1 MMTMLATK
9 LLAAAA
15 LAAVSALPAQAAEV
29 VWTLQGAAFSDGG
42 TAAGT
47 FTFNA
52 DTNTVTNFALSVT
65 GGNTDVFPAFTWDS
79 STATAVYVG
88 LYGGLNF
95 RSTTSLRELRL
106 DPAASLTNAGGTV
119 ALDLGSIFGGDCY
132 NCDPFRAFT
141 SGSLVASA
149 AGVPEPATWGMMLA
163 GFGAVGWS
171 MRRSRSAA
179 AAVRAA

>member
-1 MMTMLATK
+1 MFMLTTK
-9 LLAAAA
+9 LLLAAA
-15 LAAVSALPAQAAEV
+15 LAAASSIPAQAAEV
-29 VWTLQGAAFSDGG
+29 VWSLQGVNFADGG
-42 TAAGT
+42 TASGT

-65 GGNTDVFPAFTWDS
+65 GGNTAVFPAFTWDS
-79 STATAVYVG
+79 STATTVYVG

-106 DPAASLTNAGGTV
+106 DPVASLTNAGGTV
-119 ALDLGSIFGGDCY
+119 ALDLDSIFGGDCY

-149 AGVPEPATWGMMLA
+149 AAVPEPATWGMMLA

-171 MRRSRSAA
+171 MRRRRSAA
-179 AAVRAA
+179 AVLRAA